1 MDQYL
6 IAIYMVTAIQMKLVS
21 GFNRG
26 KELKKKYTLGNNLH
40 NETSRNSNVI
50 SKILSHSLTLF
61 NLVQTPAQVNAI
73 YFQKYTYISL
83 QNFTI

>member
-6 IAIYMVTAIQMKLVS
+6 TAIYMVTAIQMKLVS

-26 KELKKKYTLGNNLH
+26 KELKKYTLGNNLH

-50 SKILSHSLTLF
+50 SKKLSHSLTLF
-61 NLVQTPAQVNAI
+61 NLAQTPAQVNAI
-73 YFQKYTYISL
+73 YF
-83 QNFTI
+83 